1 MAELGDRERGSED
14 ILVTNW
20 VKDDTV
26 TGELF
31 KMSELSTV
39 GGGKEV
45 DEYGKEDDVAMKSLV

>member
-1 MAELGDRERGSED
+1 MKED
-14 ILVTNW
+14 IS
-20 VKDDTV
+20 TV

-45 DEYGKEDDVAMKSLV
+45 DEYGKEDVVAMKLLV

>member
-1 MAELGDRERGSED
+1 M
-14 ILVTNW
+14 
-20 VKDDTV
+20 KDDISTD

-45 DEYGKEDDVAMKSLV
+45 DEYGKENVVAMKLLV